1 MSTLDTL
8 DTLDMLVQRNH
19 EFAAHHFVAGLS
31 MRPSLRTLI
40 ISCADPRVDP
50 AHILGLEPGE
60 AVVLRNVGGRVTPGT
75 LQLLSMLLQ
84 VPTGASANAG
94 APASTNASAA
104 ASPFQL
110 IVLHHTDCGITR
122 LASNTEMMAEYF
134 DVPPTELPAKAIA
147 DPRAAVA
154 SDIAMLRAIPEIP
167 SAILV
172 SGLVY
177 DTETGLIDVVVP
189 LAPIRSEQQG

>member
-1 MSTLDTL
+1 MNTIDTL
-8 DTLDMLVQRNH
+8 LQRNH
-19 EFAAHHFVAGLS
+19 EFATQRFVAGLP
-31 MRPSLRTLI
+31 MRPTLRTMI

-50 AHILGLEPGE
+50 AHLLGLEPGE

-75 LQLLSMLLQ
+75 LQLLQLLMQ
-84 VPTGASANAG
+84 VPPSAG
-94 APASTNASAA
+94 APASNNASA
-104 ASPFQL
+104 PFHL

-122 LASNTEMMAEYF
+122 LVSNTALMADYF
-134 DVPPTELPAKAIA
+134 DVPVAELPAKAIE

-154 SDIAMLRAIPEIP
+154 SDIAMLRAIPDVP
-167 SAILV
+167 SALVV

-189 LAPIRSEQQG
+189 PAPIRPEQNE

>member
-1 MSTLDTL
+1 MSMIDI
-8 DTLDMLVQRNH
+8 LVQRNH
-19 EFAAHHFVAGLS
+19 EFAAHDFVAGLP
-31 MRPSLRTLI
+31 MLPSLRTLI

-50 AHILGLEPGE
+50 VHILGLEPGE

-84 VPTGASANAG
+84 VPTSAG
-94 APASTNASAA
+94 APSGAPTSNNASA
-104 ASPFQL
+104 PFHL

-122 LASNTEMMAEYF
+122 LASNTTLMADYF
-134 DVPPTELPAKAIA
+134 DIPPAELPAKAID

-154 SDIAMLRAIPEIP
+154 SDVAMLRATPAIPP
-167 SAILV
+167 AILV

-177 DTETGLIDVVVP
+177 DTETGLIEVVVP
-189 LAPIRSEQQG
+189 LAPIRPEQKVE

>member
-1 MSTLDTL
+1 MIDI
-8 DTLDMLVQRNH
+8 LVQRNH
-19 EFAAHHFVAGLS
+19 DFAAHRFVAGLP
-31 MRPSLRTLI
+31 MLPSLRTLI
-40 ISCADPRVDP
+40 VGCADPRVDP
-50 AHILGLEPGE
+50 VHVLGLDPGE

-84 VPTGASANAG
+84 LPTSAGVPSG
-94 APASTNASAA
+94 APASNNASA
-104 ASPFQL
+104 PFHL

-122 LASNTEMMAEYF
+122 LARNTDLMDDYF
-134 DVPPTELPAKAIA
+134 DIPPAELPAKAIE

-154 SDIAMLRAIPEIP
+154 SDVAMLRAIPAIP

-189 LAPIRSEQQG
+189 LAPIRPEQKG

>member
-1 MSTLDTL
+1 MTTLDTI
-8 DTLDMLVQRNH
+8 DTLLQRNH
-19 EFAAHHFVAGLS
+19 EFAAHRFVAGLS
-31 MRPSLRTLI
+31 LRPSLQTLI

-50 AHILGLEPGE
+50 VHILGLEPGE

-75 LQLLSMLLQ
+75 VQLLSMLLQ
-84 VPTGASANAG
+84 VPTGSGAPS
-94 APASTNASAA
+94 APASTSASA
-104 ASPFQL
+104 PFQL

-122 LASNTEMMAEYF
+122 LASNTTLMANYF
-134 DVPPTELPAKAIA
+134 DIPPAELPNKAIE

-154 SDIAMLRAIPEIP
+154 SDIAMLRAIPSVP

-189 LAPIRSEQQG
+189 LAPIRSEQQE